1 MLSFVFRF
9 SRKWKHF
16 IHYQNSYHKIDLF
29 LQQLIKLNMIQKITP
44 FILLVLLCFSF
55 NRSYCQQAILSSGGN
70 STDGTVSYSFGQFA
84 YQTFFESNSSIAQGV
99 QHVYEISSVPSLFSL
114 TNTLIS
120 TNETFCYNAL
130 MNITIAGVET
140 SVLIQEGAT
149 ANFIAGHS
157 IRFLPGFNA
166 KPGSY
171 VHAYITQNGEFCDG
185 PITGSIV
192 QASPEEKS
200 EGTINPEELNK
211 FNTSEKQVIVF
222 PNPNN
227 GTFNVTLLNFENS
240 ASICIY
246 NLTGAIFYN
255 SNIEQ
260 TTLKEITLPTIQKG
274 IYFVRVTS
282 NKEQFVKKI
291 IIK

>member
-1 MLSFVFRF
+1 M
-9 SRKWKHF
+9 
-16 IHYQNSYHKIDLF
+16 
-29 LQQLIKLNMIQKITP
+29 LNMIQKITP
-44 FILLVLLCFSF
+44 FILIALLCFSF
-55 NRSYCQQAILSSGGN
+55 NRSYSQQAILSSGGN
-70 STDGTVSYSFGQFA
+70 SADGTVSYSFGQFA
-84 YQTFFESNSSIAQGV
+84 YQTFFDGNSSIAQGV
-99 QHVYEISSVPSLFSL
+99 QHAYEISTVPSLFSL
-114 TNTLIS
+114 TNTLIYTS
-120 TNETFCYNAL
+120 ESFCYNAL
-130 MNITIAGVET
+130 MNLTVAGGAT

-149 ANFIAGHS
+149 TNFIAGNS

-166 KPGSY
+166 QPGSS
-171 VHAYITQNGEFCDG
+171 VHAFITQNGEFCDG

-192 QASPEEKS
+192 QVSPEEKS
-200 EGTINPEELNK
+200 EGIINPEEMHK
-211 FNTSEKQVIVF
+211 FNTSEKQLVVF

-227 GTFNVTLLNFENS
+227 GTFRVSMHNFENR

-255 SNIEQ
+255 SDMEQ
-260 TTLKEITLPTIQKG
+260 TTPKEITLPTIQKG